1 MRVPVMVLMACT
13 TLAGALS
20 AQTPPAQTPPAE
32 TPSRQELESEAVR
45 SMRRIGSMSQLMVHL
60 IYPTSNAVFY
70 IETRTPTTEAEW
82 GELEAKTLMFGEA
95 ANLLLMPDRIREPE
109 AQWISDATLLLEV
122 GRAALRETRNRDVE
136 ALAGLNDQ
144 LYQSCTTCH
153 RNFRQGYG
161 RRPGPE

>member
-1 MRVPVMVLMACT
+1 MRVPVMVLMVCA

-20 AQTPPAQTPPAE
+20 AQTPPAQQPTAQ

-60 IYPTSNAVFY
+60 IYPTSDAVFY
-70 IETRTPTTEAEW
+70 IQTRTPTTDAEW

-109 AQWISDATLLLEV
+109 EQWISDAQLLLAV

-136 ALAGLNDQ
+136 ALANLNDQ
-144 LYQSCTTCH
+144 LYQSCVSCH
-153 RNFRQGYG
+153 SHFRDGYG
-161 RRPGPE
+161 LRPGG

>member
-1 MRVPVMVLMACT
+1 MRVPVMVLMACA

-20 AQTPPAQTPPAE
+20 AQTPPAQQPTAQ

-60 IYPTSNAVFY
+60 IYPTSDAVFY
-70 IETRTPTTEAEW
+70 IQTRTPTTDAEW

-109 AQWISDATLLLEV
+109 EQWIGDAQLLLAV
-122 GRAALRETRNRDVE
+122 GREALRETRNRDVE
-136 ALAGLNDQ
+136 ALANLNDQ
-144 LYQSCTTCH
+144 LYQSCVSCH
-153 RNFRQGYG
+153 SHFRDGYG
-161 RRPGPE
+161 LRPGG

>member
-1 MRVPVMVLMACT
+1 MRVPVMVLMACA

-20 AQTPPAQTPPAE
+20 AQTPPAQQPTAQ

-60 IYPTSNAVFY
+60 IYPTSDAVFY
-70 IETRTPTTEAEW
+70 IQTRTPTTDAEW

-109 AQWISDATLLLEV
+109 EQWISDAQLLLAV

-136 ALAGLNDQ
+136 ALANLNDQ
-144 LYQSCTTCH
+144 LYQSCVSCH
-153 RNFRQGYG
+153 SHFRSGYG
-161 RRPGPE
+161 LRPGG

>member
-1 MRVPVMVLMACT
+1 MRVPVMVLMACA

-20 AQTPPAQTPPAE
+20 AQTPSAQ

-70 IETRTPTTEAEW
+70 IETRTPTTDAEW

-109 AQWISDATLLLEV
+109 EQWISDAKLLLEV
-122 GRAALRETRNRDVE
+122 GRAALREARNRDVE
-136 ALAGLNDQ
+136 ALADLNDQ
-144 LYQSCTTCH
+144 LYQSCVSCH
-153 RNFRQGYG
+153 SHFRDSYG
-161 RRPGPE
+161 LRPG

>member
-1 MRVPVMVLMACT
+1 MRVPVMVLIACA

-20 AQTPPAQTPPAE
+20 AQTPPAQ

-70 IETRTPTTEAEW
+70 IETRTPTTDAEW

-109 AQWISDATLLLEV
+109 EQWISDAQLLLAV

-136 ALAGLNDQ
+136 ALANLNDQ
-144 LYQSCTTCH
+144 LYQSCVSCH
-153 RNFRQGYG
+153 SHFRGGYG
-161 RRPGPE
+161 LRPG

>member
-1 MRVPVMVLMACT
+1 MRVPVMVLMAYA

-20 AQTPPAQTPPAE
+20 AQTPPAQQPTAQ

-60 IYPTSNAVFY
+60 IYPTSDAVFY
-70 IETRTPTTEAEW
+70 IETRTPTTDAEW

-109 AQWISDATLLLEV
+109 EQWISDAQLLLAV

-136 ALAGLNDQ
+136 ALANLNDQ
-144 LYQSCTTCH
+144 LYRSCVSCH
-153 RNFRQGYG
+153 SHFRDSYG
-161 RRPGPE
+161 LRPG